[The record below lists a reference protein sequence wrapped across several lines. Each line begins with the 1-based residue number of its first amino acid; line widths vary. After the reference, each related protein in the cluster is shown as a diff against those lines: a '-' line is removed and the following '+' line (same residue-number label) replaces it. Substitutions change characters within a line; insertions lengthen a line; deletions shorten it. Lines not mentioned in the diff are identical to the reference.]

1 MKIAKW
7 ITQTDGNLAWVSG
20 DHELACVY
28 AADDV
33 WRTKWFGEPRS
44 GGGFT
49 MLSDDF
55 PSAHDACLAAEKC
68 WPPPDEYFGG
78 WLESKNGGL
87 FRKFTN
93 RRAVYVR
100 KADDGWYAVRTDGK
114 LLGRGS
120 DMSWFATAVDACRA
134 VEKELYAPV
143 DADPFADTRDQ
154 WRWMKF
160 AKSKSAQ

>member
-28 AADDV
+28 AADGV

-55 PSAHDACLAAEKC
+55 PSAHDACLAAEDVG
-68 WPPPDEYFGG
+68 PHRTST
-78 WLESKNGGL
+78 L
-87 FRKFTN
+87 
-93 RRAVYVR
+93 A
-100 KADDGWYAVRTDGK
+100 DGWKAKTAGSSVSSPTDG
-114 LLGRGS
+114 LC
-120 DMSWFATAVDACRA
+120 M
-134 VEKELYAPV
+134 
-143 DADPFADTRDQ
+143 
-154 WRWMKF
+154 
-160 AKSKSAQ
+160 